1 MEIIA
6 ITVRHAESQWQ
17 NWHLLD
23 SMLQIHIRF
32 IRELF
37 PADRMHGD
45 FFLTMLQH
53 DGIVIAV
60 YFIIEYTQSA
70 YEFIIDDVISSDI
83 LRIESSDVIGK
94 MNAIIA
100 VDVVQ
105 RKNDFRVAVLPSRIE
120 DCIA

>member
-6 ITVRHAESQWQ
+6 IAIRHAESQGQ
-17 NWHLLD
+17 DWHLLD
-23 SMLQIHIRF
+23 SGLHINVCF
-32 IRELF
+32 IRELL
-37 PADRMHGD
+37 PADGMHGNL
-45 FFLTMLQH
+45 FLAMLQR